1 MSERSADV
9 LVIGGGAIGCAVAW
23 ELARRGVACAVVERG
38 TPGQAAT
45 WAAAGML
52 SPLGEASEDARFRAL
67 ATLGLDRYPAFAEA
81 LRAET
86 GIDVEYRAS
95 GKLHL
100 AFGRADTEHL
110 ETLAARGEEE
120 GAERLSPA
128 QARSLEPLVSPDIEA
143 AVLVRRDHRV
153 DNRRLGAAL
162 WAAAAQAG
170 VRFRLGSPAVE
181 LKAAGGATARVT
193 GVVLEDGTTLT
204 AERVVVAAGAWSGNL
219 RGLPR
224 PLPVRPVRGQM
235 FAVRITGVPDPY
247 APVKPALRRT
257 IMTEGCYIVPREGGT
272 VVVGATVEDVGFAPG
287 PTPRGIAGLLVA
299 ATRAV
304 PALADLPLVE
314 TWAGFRPG
322 TPDGLPILGPDPDV
336 VGLYYATGHYR
347 NGILL
352 TPATALLVAD
362 ELTGPRPAL
371 PLEGFGVERF
381 EGVVR

>member
-1 MSERSADV
+1 MAERSADV

-23 ELARRGVACAVVERG
+23 ELARRGVACTVIERG

-52 SPLGEASEDARFRAL
+52 SPLGEVSQDARLRAF
-67 ATLGLDRYPAFAEA
+67 ATLSLDRYPAFAEA
-81 LRAET
+81 LLAAT

-100 AFGRADTEHL
+100 AFGRADTAHL
-110 ETLAARGEEE
+110 ETLAARGTED
-120 GAERLSPA
+120 GAERLSA
-128 QARSLEPLVSPDIEA
+128 ADARALEPLVSADIEA

-162 WAAAAQAG
+162 WAAAGKAG
-170 VRFRLGSPAVE
+170 VRFRLGSAAVE
-181 LKAAGGATARVT
+181 LKAGGGATARVT
-193 GVVLEDGTTLT
+193 GVALEDGTKLA

-224 PLPVRPVRGQM
+224 RLPVRPVRGQM
-235 FAVRITGVPDPY
+235 FAVRIAGVPDPY

-257 IMTEGCYIVPREGGT
+257 IMTEECYIVPREGGT
-272 VVVGATVEDVGFAPG
+272 VVIGATVEDVGFAQG
-287 PTPRGIAGLLVA
+287 PTPRGIAGLLA
-299 ATRAV
+299 AAARAV
-304 PALADLPLVE
+304 PVLADLPLVE

-336 VGLYYATGHYR
+336 AGLYYATGHYR

-352 TPATALLVAD
+352 TPATSLLLAD
-362 ELTGPRPAL
+362 ELTGHGPAL
-371 PLEGFGVERF
+371 PLEGFGLERF
-381 EGVVR
+381 ESAVR